1 MNMKKILFGGDFY
14 KDDISAVLK
23 IILVILVIGFIYVFY
38 NNLNNNI
45 K

>member
-1 MNMKKILFGGDFY
+1 MKKILFGGDFY

-23 IILVILVIGFIYVFY
+23 LILIILIITFIYIYY

>member
-1 MNMKKILFGGDFY
+1 MKNISIGGDFY

-23 IILVILVIGFIYVFY
+23 LILVMLVIGFIYIFY

>member
-1 MNMKKILFGGDFY
+1 MDIVRILFGGDFY

-23 IILVILVIGFIYVFY
+23 LILILIIIGFIYTYY